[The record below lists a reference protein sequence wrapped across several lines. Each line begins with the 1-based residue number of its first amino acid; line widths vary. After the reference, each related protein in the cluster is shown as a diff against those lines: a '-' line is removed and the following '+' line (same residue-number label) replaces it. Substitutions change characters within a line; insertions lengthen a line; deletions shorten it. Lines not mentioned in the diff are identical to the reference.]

1 MNEKMT
7 CAMCGAELP
16 ETRDAE
22 GDSTTKCPKCGSVLV
37 TLEISDDVF
46 QRIEAYAKETGIS
59 PDQAINQALRNWLTE
74 EGKHE

>member
-16 ETRDAE
+16 ERRDAE
-22 GDSTTKCPKCGSVLV
+22 VDSTIKCPKCGHVLV

-46 QRIEAYAKETGIS
+46 QRIEAYAREMGIS
-59 PDQAINQALRNWLTE
+59 PDQAIDQAIRSYITE
-74 EGKHE
+74 DSK